1 MKLKALLRVRLK
13 AYTAYYSGA
22 SRSRKRQSKA
32 QKLGFAALML
42 YAAVAIA
49 MLFYTS
55 FSQLA
60 GVYAALGLSW
70 LYFAMYAV
78 MAFALM
84 VFGTVFTAKVQL
96 FEAKDNDLLLS
107 MPVSPRDILFSRMA
121 SLLALNFVLELIVAA
136 PVLFAWYRAATLPA
150 LGILSFAL
158 LLLTLPCLALAVT
171 SLLAWLLSLLSSK
184 VRNKALM
191 TTLGS
196 LVFLGVYFAVV
207 FRMNNYM
214 ALLVQNGEQIASS
227 LSGAAVL
234 VWLGNA
240 MAGSSAV
247 DLALSLLVTLVPFT
261 AAYAILSRS
270 FVSIVTTKHGFAKI
284 RYEEKALKTSSVDAA
299 LLKREFRHLGA
310 SSAYL
315 LNSGMG
321 VLFLLAAAVAL
332 AVKHEAINGFFAQL
346 PELAATAPVL
356 YALAIGGM
364 TGMTLFTPAGVSIEG
379 KNLWILQSLPVTSY
393 QALRSK
399 LRMANLLTLPAA
411 ALAGLSCAFVT
422 GKWPFVTLAAVLF
435 ALFCNL
441 FGLRMGILHAKLDWV
456 NEAQAVKQ
464 GWAVMITMFG
474 CWGIILAVGALWMMW
489 LAELVSADAF
499 LLGFS
504 AVLLAVNA
512 LLVRWL
518 KTRGAERFSAL
529 S

>member
-32 QKLGFAALML
+32 QKLCFAALML

-60 GVYAALGLSW
+60 GVYAALRLEW

-96 FEAKDNDLLLS
+96 FEAKDNDLLLA
-107 MPVSPRDILFSRMA
+107 MPIRPRDILFSRMA
-121 SLLALNFVLELIVAA
+121 SLLAMNVVLELIVAV
-136 PVLFAWYRAATLPA
+136 PVLLAWYQAATLPA

-158 LLLTLPCLALAVT
+158 LLLSLPCLALAVT
-171 SLLAWLLSLLSSK
+171 SLLAWLLSLLSGK

-191 TTLGS
+191 TTIGS
-196 LVFLGVYFAVV
+196 LIFLGAYFAVI

-214 ALLVQNGEQIASS
+214 ALLVRSGERIADK
-227 LSGAAVL
+227 LSGAAIL
-234 VWLGNA
+234 VWLGKA
-240 MAGSSAV
+240 MAGQGAV
-247 DLALSLLVTLVPFT
+247 NLALSLLVTLVPFA

-270 FVSIVTTKHGFAKI
+270 FVSIVTTKHGFAKL

-299 LLKREFRHLGA
+299 LLKREFQHLGA
-310 SSAYL
+310 SPTYL
-315 LNSGMG
+315 LNSGLG
-321 VLFLLAAAVAL
+321 VLFLLAAAVVL
-332 AVKHEAINGFFAQL
+332 AIRHEAVSGFFAQL
-346 PELAATAPVL
+346 PELAESLPVL
-356 YALAIGGM
+356 LLLAIGGM
-364 TGMTLFTPAGVSIEG
+364 TGTTFFTPGSVSIEG
-379 KNLWILQSLPVTSY
+379 KNLWILQSLPVTGY
-393 QALRSK
+393 QALRAK

-411 ALAGLSCAFVT
+411 GLAGLSCAFVT
-422 GKWPFVTLAAVLF
+422 GQWPLVTLAAVLF
-435 ALFCNL
+435 ALFSNL
-441 FGLRMGILHAKLDWV
+441 FGLRLGILHAKLDWV

-464 GWAVMITMFG
+464 GWAVMIAMFG
-474 CWGIILAVGALWMMW
+474 CWGIIIAVGALWMMW
-489 LAELVSADAF
+489 LAELTSAAVF

-512 LLVRWL
+512 LLLRWL

>member
-1 MKLKALLRVRLK
+1 MKLKALLSVRLR
-13 AYTAYYSGA
+13 AFGAYYTGA

-42 YAAVAIA
+42 YAAFAFA

-60 GVYAALGLSW
+60 GVYAALRLEW

-84 VFGTVFTAKVQL
+84 VFGTVFTAKAQL
-96 FEAKDNDLLLS
+96 FEAKDNDLLLA
-107 MPVSPRDILFSRMA
+107 MPVLPQDILFSRMA
-121 SLLALNFVLELIVAA
+121 SLLAMNYVLELVVAV
-136 PVLFAWYRAATLPA
+136 PVLLAWHRASSLPA

-191 TTLGS
+191 TTIGS
-196 LVFLGVYFAVV
+196 LVFLGAYFAVI

-214 ALLVQNGEQIASS
+214 TLLVQNGEQIADT
-227 LSGAAVL
+227 LSGAVIL
-234 VWLGNA
+234 VWLGKA
-240 MAGSSAV
+240 MAGSGAAE
-247 DLALSLLVTLVPFT
+247 LALSLLVTLVPFA
-261 AAYAILSRS
+261 AAYVILSRS
-270 FVSIVTTKHGFAKI
+270 FVSIVTTKRGFAKI
-284 RYEEKALKTSSVDAA
+284 RYEEKALKTSSADAA

-315 LNSGMG
+315 LNSGLG
-321 VLFLLAAAVAL
+321 VVFLLAAAVAL
-332 AVKHEAINGFFAQL
+332 AVKHEAVSGVFAQL

-356 YALAIGGM
+356 FALAIGGM
-364 TGMTLFTPAGVSIEG
+364 MGMTLFTPASISVEG
-379 KNLWILQSLPVTSY
+379 KNLWILQSFPVSGY
-393 QALRSK
+393 QALRAK

-411 ALAGLSCAFVT
+411 FLAGLSCAFVT
-422 GKWPFVTLAAVLF
+422 DAWPLVTLTAVLF
-435 ALFCNL
+435 ALFANL
-441 FGLRMGILHAKLDWV
+441 FGLREGILHARLDWT

-464 GWAVMITMFG
+464 GWAVMITMFT
-474 CWGIILAVGALWMMW
+474 CWGIILAAGALWMMG

-504 AVLLAVNA
+504 AVFLVLNA

>member
-1 MKLKALLRVRLK
+1 MKRKALLRVRLK
-13 AYTAYYSGA
+13 AFGAYYSGA
-22 SRSRKRQSKA
+22 TRSRKRQSKA

-42 YAAVAIA
+42 YLAVVFA

-60 GVYAALGLSW
+60 GVYAALRLSW

-84 VFGTVFTAKVQL
+84 VFGTVFTAKAQL
-96 FEAKDNDLLLS
+96 FEARDNDLLLA
-107 MPVSPRDILFSRMA
+107 MPVLPQDILFSRMA
-121 SLLALNFVLELIVAA
+121 SLLAMNYVLELVVAV
-136 PVLFAWYRAATLPA
+136 PVLLAWVRAATMPV
-150 LGILSFAL
+150 LGMLSFAL

-191 TTLGS
+191 TTIGS

-214 ALLVQNGEQIASS
+214 TLLVRSGEQIAGT
-227 LSGAAVL
+227 LSGEIGL
-234 VWLGNA
+234 VWLGRA
-240 MAGSSAV
+240 MAGESAAALV
-247 DLALSLLVTLVPFT
+247 LSLLVTLAPF
-261 AAYAILSRS
+261 AAVYAILSRS
-270 FVSIVTTKHGFAKI
+270 FISIVTTKRGFAKI
-284 RYEEKALKTSSVDAA
+284 RYEEKALKTSSADAA

-315 LNSGMG
+315 LNSGLG
-321 VLFLLAAAVAL
+321 VVFLLAAAVAL
-332 AVKHEAINGFFAQL
+332 AVKHEAVSGVFAQL
-346 PELAATAPVL
+346 PELAASAPVL
-356 YALAIGGM
+356 LALAIGGM
-364 TGMTLFTPAGVSIEG
+364 MGMTLFTPASISIEG
-379 KNLWILQSLPVTSY
+379 KNLWILQSLPVSGY
-393 QALRSK
+393 QALRAK

-411 ALAGLSCAFVT
+411 FLAGLSCAFVT
-422 GKWPFVTLAAVLF
+422 DAWPLVTLTAVLF
-435 ALFCNL
+435 ALFANL
-441 FGLRMGILHAKLDWV
+441 FGLREGILHARLDWT

-464 GWAVMITMFG
+464 GWAVMITMFT
-474 CWGIILAVGALWMMW
+474 CWGIILAAGALWMMG
-489 LAELVSADAF
+489 LAELVSAEAF

-504 AVLLAVNA
+504 AVFLAVDALLA
-512 LLVRWL
+512 RWL

>member
-1 MKLKALLRVRLK
+1 MKRKALLRVRLK

-22 SRSRKRQSKA
+22 SRGRKRQSKA
-32 QKLGFAALML
+32 QKFGFAALML

-60 GVYAALGLSW
+60 GVYSALRLEW

-84 VFGTVFTAKVQL
+84 VFCTVFTAKAQL

-107 MPVSPRDILFSRMA
+107 MPIAPRDILFSRMA
-121 SLLALNFVLELIVAA
+121 SLLAMNVILELLVAA
-136 PVLFAWYRAATLPA
+136 PVLLAWYRAATLPA

-171 SLLAWLLSLLSSK
+171 CLLAWLLSLLSSK

-196 LVFLGVYFAVV
+196 VIFIGAYFAVI

-214 ALLVQNGEQIASS
+214 TLLVQNGEQIAGS
-227 LSGAAVL
+227 LSGAVIL

-240 MAGSSAV
+240 MAGRGAT
-247 DLALSLLVTLVPFT
+247 DLALSLLVTLAPFA
-261 AAYAILSRS
+261 AAYAVLSRS
-270 FVSIVTTKHGFAKI
+270 FVSIVTTKRGFAKL

-310 SSAYL
+310 SSAYM
-315 LNSGMG
+315 LNSGIG
-321 VLFLLAAAVAL
+321 VLFLLAAAAAL
-332 AVKHEAINGFFAQL
+332 AIKHEAINGFFAQL
-346 PELAATAPVL
+346 PELAAAAPVL
-356 YALAIGGM
+356 FALAIGSM

-379 KNLWILQSLPVTSY
+379 KNLWILQSLPITSD
-393 QALRSK
+393 QALRAK

-411 ALAGLSCAFVT
+411 FLAGLACAFVT
-422 GKWPFVTLAAVLF
+422 DQWPAVTLAAVLF

-441 FGLRMGILHAKLDWV
+441 FGLCMGILYAKLDWV
-456 NEAQAVKQ
+456 NETQAVKQ

-474 CWGIILAVGALWMMW
+474 CWGILLAVGALWMMW

-518 KTRGAERFSAL
+518 KTRGAERFSTL